1 MNQLIEKILLKFAN
15 DLHTGNTNI
24 TEDESYKILTVLSTI
39 GDKDQR
45 MSKIKSCD
53 YLGIS
58 RSAFDK
64 LVREGFIPKGR
75 KDEGFNELSWS
86 KVDLDMYKLKYGRE

>member
-1 MNQLIEKILLKFAN
+1 
-15 DLHTGNTNI
+15 
-24 TEDESYKILTVLSTI
+24 
-39 GDKDQR
+39 